1 MNRNENL
8 GSAPIG
14 KLLFSLAL
22 PSIVAQL
29 VNILYNMVDRIYIG
43 NMANGSNAMAGLSVA
58 LPIITIIFAITNLL
72 GIGGAPLCAIRM
84 GEGKK
89 DEAEKIMTNSFVLL
103 CLSSLI
109 LTVLILIFK
118 EPLLILFGATSES
131 LPQGLA
137 YIRIYICGTIFVQ
150 LATGMNAYITTQGY
164 AKTSMLSVL
173 IGAVLNIILDPVFI
187 FVFDMGVAGAATATV
202 ISQAVS
208 AFWVIHFLF
217 SSKSTLRIQKKY
229 FCPSP
234 KIALAIMSLGISPF
248 IMSSTE
254 GLLQVAFNNQMALY
268 GGTISVG
275 SMSILYSLQQF
286 INMPLSGI
294 TQGAQP
300 ILSYNYGAKNYERVR
315 KTFQLVFKCALTL
328 SLTGIILMV
337 IFSKQFA
344 RIFSS
349 DPIVLEYTGWAI
361 RVFLSGSMIFGAQIA
376 CQQTFM
382 ALGQAKTSLV
392 MALFRKVILLVPCIY
407 IFPFLFGHSGFAIAM
422 ASPVSAYLVDGGKV
436 FASLFAETFSDV
448 TAAVVTTLIFM
459 RFYKKSLCVDL
470 NKQ

>member
-173 IGAVLNIILDPVFI
+173 IGAILNIILDPVFI

-202 ISQAVS
+202 IC
-208 AFWVIHFLF
+208 
-217 SSKSTLRIQKKY
+217 IQ
-229 FCPSP
+229 
-234 KIALAIMSLGISPF
+234 
-248 IMSSTE
+248 
-254 GLLQVAFNNQMALY
+254 
-268 GGTISVG
+268 
-275 SMSILYSLQQF
+275 
-286 INMPLSGI
+286 
-294 TQGAQP
+294 
-300 ILSYNYGAKNYERVR
+300 
-315 KTFQLVFKCALTL
+315 
-328 SLTGIILMV
+328 
-337 IFSKQFA
+337 
-344 RIFSS
+344 
-349 DPIVLEYTGWAI
+349 
-361 RVFLSGSMIFGAQIA
+361 
-376 CQQTFM
+376 
-382 ALGQAKTSLV
+382 
-392 MALFRKVILLVPCIY
+392 
-407 IFPFLFGHSGFAIAM
+407 
-422 ASPVSAYLVDGGKV
+422 
-436 FASLFAETFSDV
+436 
-448 TAAVVTTLIFM
+448 
-459 RFYKKSLCVDL
+459 
-470 NKQ
+470 